1 MISVQIKK
9 GYRTKIAGGPSPEVE
24 PLEKPA
30 QVALLPEKIPF
41 VKPRLKVK
49 IGDKVK
55 VGTPVFEDKRNS
67 NLTFFIAG
75 RG

>member
-24 PLEKPA
+24 SLGKPA

-41 VKPRLKVK
+41 CKTPLK
-49 IGDKVK
+49 
-55 VGTPVFEDKRNS
+55 S
-67 NLTFFIAG
+67 
-75 RG
+75 